1 MDFLNIT
8 YLKTGNSR
16 QKEAYSI
23 LTENRIFETL
33 NEFNPLLV
41 GTIPLEIDIESSDLD
56 IICCFKT
63 NEEFQQTLYSNFNKF
78 SDFSLEEKIINATP
92 SIIANFNIQGFPIEI
107 FGQEIPTIQ
116 QMGYRHMITEYRLL
130 QKHGEDFRK
139 EIIKLKKEGFKTE
152 PAFAEALGI
161 SGNPYTALLNIE

>member
-23 LTENRIFETL
+23 LTEHRILEILINFD
-33 NEFNPLLV
+33 PLLV
-41 GTIPLEIDIESSDLD
+41 GTIPIEIDIESSDLD
-56 IICCFKT
+56 IICFYENSEDFTKCLLFHFSKYNHFK
-63 NEEFQQTLYSNFNKF
+63 
-78 SDFSLEEKIINATP
+78 LEEKYINGNF
-92 SIIANFNIQGFPIEI
+92 SIIANFNLQGFLIEI
-107 FGQEIPTIQ
+107 FGQAIPTIQ
-116 QMGYRHMITEYRLL
+116 QMGYRHMITEYQLI

-152 PAFAEALGI
+152 PAFAKALGI
-161 SGNPYTALLNIE
+161 SGNPYTALLTIE